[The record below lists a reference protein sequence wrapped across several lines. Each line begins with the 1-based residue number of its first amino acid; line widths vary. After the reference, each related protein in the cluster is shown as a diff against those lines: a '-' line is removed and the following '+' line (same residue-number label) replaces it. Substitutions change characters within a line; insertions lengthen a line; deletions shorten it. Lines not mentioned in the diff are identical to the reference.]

1 VQIHSDRTMRLVR
14 DRNVKRAL
22 HEMLDEA
29 DPQPRTV
36 TTATG
41 KTVRLKRVYSEG
53 DAEQETWW
61 EFAKRMSAEVAKWPA
76 WKRGGSR

>member
-1 VQIHSDRTMRLVR
+1 
-14 DRNVKRAL
+14 
-22 HEMLDEA
+22 
-29 DPQPRTV
+29 V
-36 TTATG
+36 TTVTG

-53 DAEQETWW
+53 DADPETWW